1 MRDSLL
7 SVRKLRGVSVD
18 RWNFKM
24 LLRVLLPGL
33 LLGCCFMAN
42 PVFADAAARE
52 AATGVMADFLAAFN
66 ARDEVAWADTLVYP
80 HVRIA
85 SSEVVVYETRDDFL
99 DGMDLDRFAA
109 ETGWRYSTWDD
120 MVVLQDS
127 ATKVH
132 IQVRFSRFDAD
143 DALIASFDSL
153 YVIARID
160 GHWGVRA
167 RSSFAP

>member
-7 SVRKLRGVSVD
+7 SVRKLRGVSMD
-18 RWNFKM
+18 RRTCKM
-24 LLRVLLPGL
+24 LLRLVLPGL

-42 PVFADAAARE
+42 PVLADAAARE

-66 ARDEVAWADTLVYP
+66 ARDEAAWADTLVYP

-85 SSEVVVYETRDDFL
+85 SSEVVIYETRRDFL
-99 DGMDLDRFAA
+99 NGMDLDSFAA
-109 ETGWRYSTWDD
+109 QTGWRYSTWDD

-132 IQVRFSRFDAD
+132 IQVRFSRFDAN

-153 YVIARID
+153 YVIERID